1 MASINQKIKQ
11 HLPHENLSS
20 KLWDRDKK
28 LKSEVKKK
36 LLSIVD
42 MFEEYLGVSI
52 DIEDI
57 TITGSYANY
66 NYTPYSDIDLHLIVN
81 FNNLTRVKDLSKE
94 FYSAKKSL
102 WNDKH
107 DIKIK
112 GIEVEIYPQSKD
124 EPHKSSGVYSVQN
137 DSWIVEPKKFKTE
150 VDVQNVRDKFLKIK
164 VDLDSAISDAK
175 KEKDHKQIE
184 RALKK
189 VRKMRKSGL
198 EKGGELSEENLVYK
212 ILRAEGIL
220 QKLFDLKFDLISKKY
235 SI

>member
-1 MASINQKIKQ
+1 MASINKKIKQ
-11 HLPHENLSS
+11 HLPHKNLSS
-20 KLWDRDKK
+20 KLWDEEKK
-28 LKSEVKKK
+28 LKNEVKKK
-36 LLSIVD
+36 LLSIVE

-81 FNNLTRVKDLSKE
+81 FNSLTKVKDLSKE

-150 VDVQNVRDKFLKIK
+150 VDIQSVRDKFKKIK
-164 VDLDSAISDAK
+164 VYLDNAISDAK
-175 KEKDHKQIE
+175 KDEDYREVE
-184 RALKK
+184 RAIKK
-189 VRKMRKSGL
+189 IRKMRKSGL
-198 EKGGELSEENLVYK
+198 EKAGELSEENLVYK
-212 ILRAEGIL
+212 ILRAEGVL
-220 QKLFDLKFDLISKKY
+220 QKLFDLKFDLVSKKY

>member
-1 MASINQKIKQ
+1 MASVGKKIKQ
-11 HLPHENLSS
+11 HLPHEKLSS
-20 KLWDRDKK
+20 KLWDEKRRLKK
-28 LKSEVKKK
+28 DIRKK

-42 MFEEYLGVSI
+42 MFEEYLGVSV

-57 TITGSYANY
+57 TLTGSYANY

-81 FNNLTRVKDLSKE
+81 FNSLTRVKDLPKE

-107 DIKIK
+107 DIKIN
-112 GIEVEIYPQSKD
+112 GIEVEIYPQDKN
-124 EPHKSSGVYSVQN
+124 EPHKSSGVYSILN
-137 DSWIVEPKKFKTE
+137 DKWLTEPKKFKTE
-150 VDVQNVRDKFLKIK
+150 VDVSNVKEKYLKIK
-164 VDLDSAISDAK
+164 TYLDNAIKDAK
-175 KEKDHKQIE
+175 KDKDYREVE

-189 VRKMRKSGL
+189 IRNMRKSGL
-198 EKGGELSEENLVYK
+198 EKAGELSEENLVYK

-220 QKLFDLKFDLISKKY
+220 QKLFDLKFDLVSKNY

>member
-1 MASINQKIKQ
+1 MTSISKKIKQ
-11 HLPHENLSS
+11 HIPHESLSS
-20 KLWDRDKK
+20 KLWDKNNK
-28 LKSEVKKK
+28 LRKDAKKK
-36 LLSIVD
+36 MLSIVD

-81 FNNLTRVKDLSKE
+81 FNSLTRVKDLPKE

-107 DIKIK
+107 DIKIN
-112 GIEVEIYPQSKD
+112 GIEVEIYPQDKN
-124 EPHKSSGVYSVQN
+124 EPHSSSGVYSILK
-137 DSWIVEPKKFKTE
+137 DEWLVEPKKFKTE
-150 VDVQNVRDKFLKIK
+150 VDVQNVRDKFSKIK
-164 VDLDSAISDAK
+164 VYLDNAIRDAK
-175 KEKDHKQIE
+175 KDEDHKEIE

-189 VRKMRKSGL
+189 IRKMRKSGL
-198 EKGGELSEENLVYK
+198 EKAGELSEENLVYK

-220 QKLFDLKFDLISKKY
+220 QKLFDLKFELVSKKY
-235 SI
+235 SL